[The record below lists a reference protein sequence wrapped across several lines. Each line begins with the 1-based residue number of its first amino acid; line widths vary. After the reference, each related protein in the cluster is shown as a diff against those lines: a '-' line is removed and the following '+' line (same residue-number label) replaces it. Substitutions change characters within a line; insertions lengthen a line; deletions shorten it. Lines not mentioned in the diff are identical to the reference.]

1 MLAFHT
7 TPQIHAYPR
16 GSPHNTS
23 THYHIVRN
31 RPVTTLLSAADS
43 KLPNLPPSPTRASS
57 PPSLPPSSITLPKA
71 EGERVYLMVLPTV
84 STMSSAAST
93 LSCSSSTTGP
103 PSIGSSQS
111 SRSRL
116 TQEEDDDEASV
127 HPTAMAPHAKGEGRS
142 LLRKGMGKAGW
153 VRIGGRETESAQVAA
168 RK

>member
-1 MLAFHT
+1 
-7 TPQIHAYPR
+7 
-16 GSPHNTS
+16 
-23 THYHIVRN
+23 
-31 RPVTTLLSAADS
+31 
-43 KLPNLPPSPTRASS
+43 
-57 PPSLPPSSITLPKA
+57 
-71 EGERVYLMVLPTV
+71 MVLPTV

-153 VRIGGRETESAQVAA
+153 VRIGGRNGECASGGEEIRLT
-168 RK
+168 